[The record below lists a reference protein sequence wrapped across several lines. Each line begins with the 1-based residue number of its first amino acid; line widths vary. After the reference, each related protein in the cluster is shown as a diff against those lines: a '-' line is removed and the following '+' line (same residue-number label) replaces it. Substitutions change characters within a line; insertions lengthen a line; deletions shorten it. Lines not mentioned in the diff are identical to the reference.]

1 MAEDVIIV
9 TSSLMKDMTGKEEG
23 YRAAA
28 IRALCL
34 IVDHSMLQSIE
45 RYMKQAI
52 VDKSPSVASAA
63 LYSSLHLA
71 RGPGLEIVKRWGN
84 EVQEATNS
92 DNSMV
97 QYHALGLLYQIRK
110 GDRLAVNKLI
120 AKFATGRYLKSPLA
134 VCLLIQMVA
143 KTIQEEAAQGE
154 YFPLSP
160 EP

>member
-28 IRALCL
+28 IRALCM
-34 IVDHSMLQSIE
+34 IVDPGMLQSIE

-52 VDKSPSVASAA
+52 VDKSSAVASASLVA
-63 LYSSLHLA
+63 SVHLSSKGKA
-71 RGPGLEIVKRWGN
+71 VGQGLEIVKRWAN

-92 DNSMV
+92 DNPMV

-110 GDRLAVNKLI
+110 GDRLAVNKLL
-120 AKFATGRYLKSPLA
+120 AKFTAGRYLKSPLA
-134 VCLLIQMVA
+134 VCFLIKMVA
-143 KTIQEEAAQGE
+143 KVIQVWC
-154 YFPLSP
+154 FC
-160 EP
+160 